1 MKNKP
6 LTKSPHSKEQD
17 PESSWSALATLV
29 VGLVYFLIARLN
41 IELTAPDS
49 GASPAYIPAGLAVA
63 LSILYGRVTWPG
75 IAMGTLLIEG
85 LFLLDSGQW
94 TSMTSSLLCLLS
106 AATSTWQALLCA
118 DWLKQRR
125 TRPWD
130 ADGLSFN
137 LRTLLGIV
145 LRCLPAGLAGGLYI
159 SNLSPEATESGASW

>member
-1 MKNKP
+1 MLICMLGSLCFQFCMKNKP

-85 LFLLDSGQW
+85 IFFAGFRTMDFHDIQL
-94 TSMTSSLLCLLS
+94 
-106 AATSTWQALLCA
+106 ALPFVCC
-118 DWLKQRR
+118 DEH
-125 TRPWD
+125 
-130 ADGLSFN
+130 
-137 LRTLLGIV
+137 
-145 LRCLPAGLAGGLYI
+145 LA
-159 SNLSPEATESGASW
+159 SVAMC

>member
-1 MKNKP
+1 MLICMLGSLCFQFCMKNKP

-75 IAMGTLLIEG
+75 IAMSTLLIEE

-118 DWLKQRR
+118 DWLLV
-125 TRPWD
+125 
-130 ADGLSFN
+130 GS
-137 LRTLLGIV
+137 
-145 LRCLPAGLAGGLYI
+145 C
-159 SNLSPEATESGASW
+159 